1 MQRRELFGSLGSL
14 FKEKEESEVVESI
27 IRPPYFNDDADFHK
41 SCSSCEAKSCATV
54 CEEQIIVI
62 REDGTPELSFA
73 KSGCTFCDE
82 CAIACESDALH
93 VSFKKHTI
101 DADVIINQ
109 ASCMSWHSTMCF
121 TCKDPCLENAIDF
134 QAMFKPTINM
144 DLCTSCGFCISRCP
158 VVAIE
163 VS

>member
-1 MQRRELFGSLGSL
+1 VERRELFGSLTSL
-14 FKEKEESEVVESI
+14 FKEEKSEPQESI
-27 IRPPYFNDDADFHK
+27 IRPPYFKDDADFHK

-73 KSGCTFCDE
+73 KSGCTYCDE
-82 CAIACESDALH
+82 CATACEPNVLH
-93 VSFKKHTI
+93 VTYKKDI

-109 ASCMSWHSTMCF
+109 ASCMSWYSTMCF
-121 TCKDPCLENAIDF
+121 SCKDPCLENAIDF
-134 QAMFKPTINM
+134 QAMFKPTINPE
-144 DLCTSCGFCISRCP
+144 LCTSCGFCISRCP

-163 VS
+163 VSA